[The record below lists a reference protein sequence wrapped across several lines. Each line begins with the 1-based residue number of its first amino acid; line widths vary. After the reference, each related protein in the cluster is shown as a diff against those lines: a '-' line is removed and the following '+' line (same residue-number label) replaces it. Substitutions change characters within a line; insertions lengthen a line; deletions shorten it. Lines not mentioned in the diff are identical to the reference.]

1 MESRPKVYRV
11 TKRGFDILVS
21 SLLLLLLSPLL
32 IIIGL
37 LVMLE
42 SKGPIFYTSMR
53 AGKNFQVFPF
63 FKFRTM
69 CADAE
74 NKLGKLMHLNQY
86 TKEGMHPDRSQSSR
100 EFAAQAFV
108 SNEDFLIGDD
118 FALSEEDFKQQEAE
132 KSSFIK
138 INKDPRVTKVGA
150 FLRKTS
156 LDELPQLF
164 NVLRGEMSLVG
175 NRPLP
180 LYEAEQLT
188 TDEAIERF
196 YAPAGI
202 TGLWQVTDRGKD
214 VDNENRNHL
223 DIKYAH
229 EASWWMDLYI
239 LFKTPLAAIQR
250 EQV

>member
-1 MESRPKVYRV
+1 MEFKDQLYRAS
-11 TKRGFDILVS
+11 KRGFDVLVS
-21 SLLLLLLSPLL
+21 SFLLLMLSPLL
-32 IIIGL
+32 LLIAL
-37 LVMLE
+37 LVVLE
-42 SKGPIFYTSMR
+42 SKGPVFYTSLR

-74 NKLGKLMHLNQY
+74 QRLGKLMHLNQY
-86 TKEGMHPDRSQSSR
+86 TKEGIHPDRT
-100 EFAAQAFV
+100 AATKEYPKEIYDE
-108 SNEDFLIGDD
+108 EDILIGDG
-118 FALSEEDFKQQEAE
+118 FALSEEDYRKQEAE
-132 KSSFIK
+132 KSSFVKIK
-138 INKDPRVTKVGA
+138 KDPRVTRVGA

-156 LDELPQLF
+156 LDELPQLL

-202 TGLWQVTDRGKD
+202 TGLWQVTDRGKA
-214 VDNENRNHL
+214 VSIENRNHL

-229 EASWWMDLYI
+229 EASWWMDLII